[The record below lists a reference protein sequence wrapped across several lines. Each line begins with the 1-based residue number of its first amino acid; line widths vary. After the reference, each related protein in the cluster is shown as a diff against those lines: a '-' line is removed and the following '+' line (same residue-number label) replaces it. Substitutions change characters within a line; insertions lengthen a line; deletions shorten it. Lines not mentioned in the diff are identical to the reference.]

1 MFYRLMKFI
10 IPFMCVAALL
20 IFLSGNDDLF
30 ENFTMNFL
38 TRLSKT
44 EIKNPAN
51 DLVEALAIF
60 DKFRNL
66 PVDAVSKMTS
76 GDIFGA
82 IGNLFQLFY
91 MPITIFIDVVRVLG
105 LIIYD
110 VLFNIV
116 QIIKLLVDTTGVGM
130 LSN

>member
-51 DLVEALAIF
+51 DLVQALAIF
-60 DKFRNL
+60 DKFRQL
-66 PVDAVSKMTS
+66 PIDFASNALA
-76 GDIFGA
+76 GDILGA
-82 IGNLFQLFY
+82 IGNFFQMFY
-91 MPITIFIDVVRVLG
+91 LPVTTFIDLLRVLG

-116 QIIKLLVDTTGVGM
+116 SILRLLVETTGVGM
-130 LSN
+130 FSN